1 MSDQPNHILIEQLDA
16 VLTIRFNRVEK
27 KNALTAAMYDSIRT
41 ALVSAD
47 QDDSIR
53 VVLFCAQPEVFTAGN
68 DLQDFLAQ
76 DTSEEP
82 AAMKLLRQLAVQKKP
97 LVAAASG
104 IAVGIGVTLLLHCDL
119 VYLGEDTRM
128 RLPFV
133 NLAVVPEAASS
144 LLLPNLMGR
153 QRASEL
159 LMLGDFFDSKTAKG
173 LGIANGVVSNNEVFD
188 LALQKAQ
195 ALASKP
201 QEALVLTKQLITG
214 THRQDV
220 LDRIDEE
227 GKLFGERLVSEEAR
241 QVMAAFF
248 AGKS

>member
-1 MSDQPNHILIEQLDA
+1 MSGSSNHILIEQLDA

-159 LMLGDFFDSKTAKG
+159 LMLGDFFDSKTAKE
-173 LGIANGVVSNNEVFD
+173 LGIANGIVSNNEVFD

-227 GKLFGERLVSEEAR
+227 GRLFGERLVSEEAR

-248 AGKS
+248 AGK

>member
-1 MSDQPNHILIEQLDA
+1 MSGSSNHILIEQLDA
-16 VLTIRFNRVEK
+16 LLTIRFNRVEK

-159 LMLGDFFDSKTAKG
+159 LMLGDFFDSKTAKE
-173 LGIANGVVSNNEVFD
+173 LGIANGIVSNNEVFD

-227 GKLFGERLVSEEAR
+227 GRLFGERLVSEEAR

-248 AGKS
+248 AGK